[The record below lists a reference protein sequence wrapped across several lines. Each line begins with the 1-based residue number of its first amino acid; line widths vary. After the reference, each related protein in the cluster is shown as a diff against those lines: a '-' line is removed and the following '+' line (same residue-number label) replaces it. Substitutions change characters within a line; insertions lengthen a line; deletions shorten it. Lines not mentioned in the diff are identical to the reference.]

1 MLQQAH
7 RRFSRFPLLPIAK
20 VLGFSAFWIW
30 NLLFASVIYCGVLP
44 FIGIPLILATATG
57 DIPLPFT
64 LSLALF
70 LAVPLGS
77 MGLGV
82 RFLKQPG
89 RVMQLFYGV
98 ELPLLLLCILRL
110 FALRELTLA
119 GDFVVGT
126 VLLAIATYAWTLI
139 RGGGNQPKD
148 ASNAM
153 AATQARWAIPIKV
166 GLQTL
171 VLLIGLYVSAILLI
185 YALPLIAWL
194 VNAIVATSW
203 FAVVSELLVG
213 GFDAIRYSGLWG
225 VFGLFIMLGFGL
237 LFWSGAAFV
246 AIMPSVLAAL
256 YIHSSQR
263 SAQRF
268 ARQYGQVKIISIGLA
283 TLTTWTILFG
293 AFNQQPQAQAF
304 ALLDAAPSSPKAKQ
318 ELLRRS
324 DQIRDGLLN
333 AYLADYRYVSSV
345 DANDHIR
352 AIYQSQFAALGDA
365 IPQAAQNIYNDLAA
379 PFLYQNTSPDDAD
392 KAAKAYREFFDEPIQ
407 KAEPQAIT
415 HALNST
421 ANRDEAKAGLLN
433 INQKKVL
440 LKQQSV
446 SVTEH
451 GDWAEV
457 ELHETY
463 QNKTRDVQEVYYSF
477 SLPEDAI
484 VTGVWLG
491 DTDNRDQRFKPQV
504 SPRGAA
510 QKVYNAQVQ
519 RARPID
525 PALLEQVGPRHYRL
539 RAFPVPVVPLNMPNW
554 IDRQG
559 ITAGD
564 RGPTEMHL
572 WLTYSVMGDDQGW
585 PMPQLGEK
593 RNLFWSGQTERSQN
607 GQKVADA
614 ADAWL
619 LDHVLSKSQAQPA
632 THAFDLE
639 GYRVTAKPL
648 SDRDYAQ
655 PQNQKVAIVLDSS
668 RSLENHREE
677 VAQTIDWLKQ
687 NGFAQT
693 SPGGND
699 ADLFIAAPAGQQAS
713 RLDDWQTFDA
723 QQFPFFGSLELK
735 QMLQQFDALKGNT
748 AYDSI
753 VVLTD
758 GDTYELSSD
767 GGELPDLEQ
776 PLWMVHVGQLPPAYD
791 DGVLKLMQDSGGG
804 VGTGLGEV
812 LQRGATIAKLN
823 AAAISDGYVWSVA
836 KLADG
841 AKPQAAE
848 AEFSPLAARQLI
860 NQLAKTTAADVPE
873 ELDRIHQIAKQQQIV
888 TPYSSMIV
896 LVNDDQ
902 RRQLAEAEAESD
914 RFDREVE
921 SGNET
926 LESPNNPMSVPE
938 PSPVMPLLL
947 AGGLYWGWRQV
958 RR

>member
-1 MLQQAH
+1 MLQQALS
-7 RRFSRFPLLPIAK
+7 RISRFPLLPVLK

-30 NLLFASVIYCGVLP
+30 NLLFAGVIYCGIVP
-44 FIGIPLILATATG
+44 FVGIPLILATATG
-57 DIPLPFT
+57 EIPLPFT

-70 LAVPLGS
+70 LAVPMGS
-77 MGLGV
+77 MGLGI
-82 RFLKQPG
+82 RFLKQPSK
-89 RVMQLFYGV
+89 VMKLFYGV

-126 VLLAIATYAWTLI
+126 VLLAIFTYAWNLI
-139 RGGGNQPKD
+139 RGERVDVSQKNT
-148 ASNAM
+148 AI
-153 AATQARWAIPIKV
+153 AAVKT

-171 VLLIGLYVSAILLI
+171 VLLIGLYVSALLLI

-194 VNAIVATSW
+194 VNAIVTTNWLGIIADFGSW
-203 FAVVSELLVG
+203 TFEV
-213 GFDAIRYSGLWG
+213 IRSGDLWG
-225 VFGLFIMLGFGL
+225 FWNLFSVIIMLGFGL
-237 LFWSGAAFV
+237 LFWSGAVFISV
-246 AIMPSVLAAL
+246 MPSVLAAL
-256 YIHSSQR
+256 YIQSSQR
-263 SAQRF
+263 CAQLF
-268 ARQYGQVKIISIGLA
+268 ARQYGQVKVISIGLA

-304 ALLDAAPSSPKAKQ
+304 ALLDAAPDSPKAKQ
-318 ELLRRS
+318 ELLQRS
-324 DQIRDGLLN
+324 DEIRDGLMN

-352 AIYQSQFAALGDA
+352 AMYQATFPAIGTA
-365 IPQAAQNIYNDLAA
+365 IPQAIQNVYNDLAA
-379 PFLYQNTSPDDAD
+379 PFLYQNAGKDDAA
-392 KAAKAYREFFDEPIQ
+392 KAAKAYRQFFDQPIQ
-407 KAEPQAIT
+407 KAEQQSIT

-433 INQKKVL
+433 IDQKKVL

-446 SVTEH
+446 AVIEH

-457 ELHETY
+457 ELYETY
-463 QNKTRDVQEVYYSF
+463 QNKTSDVQEVYYSF
-477 SLPEDAI
+477 SLPESAVI
-484 VTGVWLG
+484 TGVWLG
-491 DTDNRDQRFKPQV
+491 DTAELEKRFEPQV

-539 RAFPVPVVPLNMPNW
+539 RAFPVPVVPLEVPDW
-554 IDRQG
+554 VDREG
-559 ITAGD
+559 VTARD
-564 RGPTEMHL
+564 PGPTEMHL
-572 WLTYSVMGDDQGW
+572 WLTYDVMGDDQGW

-593 RNLFWSGQTERSQN
+593 RNLFWSGKTQRSQN
-607 GQKVADA
+607 GQKVAGA
-614 ADAWL
+614 IDAWL
-619 LDHVLSKSQAQPA
+619 PDHIASKAQAKPA
-632 THAFDLE
+632 THEFDLV
-639 GYRVTAKPL
+639 GHRITAKPL
-648 SDRDYAQ
+648 TAKDYAQ

-668 RSLENHREE
+668 RSLENHRNE
-677 VAQTIDWLKQ
+677 VAQTLGWLKQ

-693 SPGGND
+693 RPGGND
-699 ADLFIAAPAGQQAS
+699 ADLFVSAPEAQQAS

-735 QMLQQFDALKGNT
+735 QMLQQFDALKGDT
-748 AYDSI
+748 AYDSVI
-753 VVLTD
+753 FLTD
-758 GDTYELSSD
+758 GYTYELSSD
-767 GGELPDLEQ
+767 GGDLPALDM

-791 DGVLKLMQDSGGG
+791 DAVLKAMQDSGGG
-804 VGTGLGEV
+804 VGTSLGEV
-812 LQRGATIAKLN
+812 LQRGATIAKLD
-823 AAAISDGYVWSVA
+823 AAAISDGYAWSVS
-836 KLADG
+836 KLEDGVKPKAVEAD
-841 AKPQAAE
+841 
-848 AEFSPLAARQLI
+848 FSPLAARQLI

-921 SGNET
+921 SGSET
-926 LESPNNPMSVPE
+926 LENPNNPMSVPE

-947 AGGLYWGWRQV
+947 AGGLYLGWKRV